1 MPVSSTHNR
10 VKCSS
15 SSSNTAAELTLASS
29 RTTVARTLTL
39 NLAYHSVL
47 KLIKME
53 NSLFLSPFSSA
64 AVNREGTEP

>member
-1 MPVSSTHNR
+1 MPVFSTHNR

-15 SSSNTAAELTLASS
+15 SSSNTAAELTLAST